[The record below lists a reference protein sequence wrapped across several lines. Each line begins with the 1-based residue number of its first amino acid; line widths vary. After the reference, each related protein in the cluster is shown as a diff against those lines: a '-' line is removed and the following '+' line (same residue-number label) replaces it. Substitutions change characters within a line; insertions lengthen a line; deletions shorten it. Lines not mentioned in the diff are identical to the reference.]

1 MPEHP
6 DLGLDVS
13 PLARCLQV
21 LCEQVIKLLSH
32 VDDSVGHAL
41 YFALPLSVKLRGA
54 ENGVG
59 DPGSMEN
66 RTENKRSVYFP
77 RSGRYIVVDRRICG
91 RLRTDKATRHHVLG
105 ATRYFAVLT
114 ENSNSDTKPSSSAIY
129 HASRRRR
136 QEWAVSRGRRP
147 ARPTNCFATI
157 LTVCLVSQQTA
168 WIAGSAQAP

>member
-1 MPEHP
+1 MLLRM
-6 DLGLDVS
+6 LGDG
-13 PLARCLQV
+13 Q
-21 LCEQVIKLLSH
+21 
-32 VDDSVGHAL
+32 
-41 YFALPLSVKLRGA
+41 
-54 ENGVG
+54 
-59 DPGSMEN
+59 N

-147 ARPTNCFATI
+147 ARPPNCFATM

-168 WIAGSAQAP
+168 WIAGSAQAAQRPS